1 MGERV
6 AFLGIGHMG
15 APMAKRLAA
24 AGLQLKI
31 WNRSAP
37 KAEALR
43 ASGAEVCTTARE
55 AAEGADF
62 VCTCLTDGVAVES
75 ALFGGAG
82 LQLKP
87 SATIIDFSTVGV
99 AAAQHLA
106 ARAAASLGAAWLDA
120 PVSGGAAGAQAG
132 QLVIFAGGDANVL
145 SRAETVLQHVSTRV
159 THMGGVGAG
168 QAAKLCNQLIVSA
181 NLLAIA
187 EAFALGEKLG
197 VEITQLPAALQG
209 GFADSRPLQLF
220 GPRMA
225 LLVDPGPAVSEV
237 RTMAKDIAAIME
249 AAAAAKVAM
258 RLAPHL
264 QALYQQAIEAGLGA
278 ADLPA
283 LMQMYRRSGNG
294 GA

>member
-1 MGERV
+1 MSERV

-15 APMAKRLAA
+15 APMARRLAA
-24 AGLQLKI
+24 AGLQVKI
-31 WNRSAP
+31 WNRSAA

-43 ASGAEVCTTARE
+43 AWDAIVCATARE
-55 AAEGADF
+55 AAADADF
-62 VCTCLTDGVAVES
+62 VCTCLADGAAVES
-75 ALFGGAG
+75 ALFGGVG

-87 SATIIDFSTVGV
+87 GAMIIDFSTVGV
-99 AAAQHLA
+99 AAARNLA
-106 ARAAASLGAAWLDA
+106 ARAAASHGAAWLDA
-120 PVSGGAAGAQAG
+120 PVSGGVAGAQAG
-132 QLVIFAGGDANVL
+132 QLVIFAGGDAKVL
-145 SRAETVLQHVSTRV
+145 ARAETVLRHVSARV
-159 THMGGVGAG
+159 THMGDVGAG

-197 VEITQLPAALQG
+197 VDVTQLPAALQG

-225 LLVDPGPAVSEV
+225 LPVDPGPAVSEV
-237 RTMAKDIAAIME
+237 RTMAKDVAAIME
-249 AAAAAKVAM
+249 AAADASVAM
-258 RLAPHL
+258 KLAPHL

-283 LMQMYRRSGNG
+283 LMQVYRRSGDG